1 MESIMPDSVIHDT
14 FVLDRS
20 YPHNRDKLFRALSD
34 PALKARW
41 FFLGNEAEAFDMD
54 FRVGGRDH
62 QRRAMGADTPFQGRF
77 LVNEGRFEDIV
88 PGERIVMS
96 TTMTLAD
103 KRISSALITY
113 ELSDDGAG
121 CRLRFTHQAA
131 FYEGADGPEMRRGGW
146 EKLLD
151 SLAES
156 LETASA

>member
-1 MESIMPDSVIHDT
+1 MPDSTTHDT

-20 YPHNRDKLFRALSD
+20 YPHSREKLFRALSD
-34 PALKARW
+34 PALKQRW
-41 FFLGNEAEAFDMD
+41 FFLGNEAEAFEMD

-77 LVNEGRFEDIV
+77 LENEGRYEDIV

-96 TTMTLAD
+96 TSMTLAG

-113 ELSDDGAG
+113 ELSDEDSG
-121 CRLRFTHQAA
+121 CRLRFTHQVA
-131 FYEGADGPEMRRGGW
+131 FYEGADGPAMRRGGW

-151 SLAES
+151 ALTAS
-156 LETASA
+156 LEPASA

>member
-1 MESIMPDSVIHDT
+1 MPSPTIHDT
-14 FVLDRS
+14 FTLERS
-20 YPHNRDKLFRALSD
+20 YPHSREKLFRSLSE

-41 FFLGNEAEAFDMD
+41 LFLGNDAETFEMD
-54 FRVGGRDH
+54 FRIGGRDH
-62 QRRAMGADTPFQGRF
+62 QRRAMGSDTPFGGRF
-77 LVNEGRFEDIV
+77 LENEGRYEDII

-113 ELSDDGAG
+113 ELSDDDRG

-131 FYEGADGPEMRRGGW
+131 FYEGADGPAMRRGGW

-151 SLAES
+151 ALATT
-156 LETASA
+156 LEPASS

>member
-1 MESIMPDSVIHDT
+1 MPSPTIHDT
-14 FVLDRS
+14 FALERH
-20 YPHNRDKLFRALSD
+20 YPHSREKLFRALSD

-41 FFLGNEAEAFDMD
+41 LFLGNDAETFEMD

-62 QRRAMGADTPFQGRF
+62 QRRAMGEDTPFGGRF
-77 LVNEGRFEDIV
+77 LENEGRYEDII

-103 KRISSALITY
+103 RRISSALITY
-113 ELSDDGAG
+113 ELSDDDSG

-131 FYEGADGPEMRRGGW
+131 FYEGADGPAMRRGGW

-151 SLAES
+151 TLAAT
-156 LETASA
+156 LEPASS